1 MKVTMVVLLG
11 VVLGTTAASG
21 AISVSARR
29 ALKCA
34 EAKLR
39 AVKRKTDAK
48 LNCQAVAVRR
58 RTTINPLCIAHAE
71 AAFLTA
77 FARAEAKGGCFNP
90 NGNSESRGEGTID
103 GFIDDIGSLLIPC
116 TPSLSGTLCGP
127 NHCNGRLTLCVSD
140 ISGAPVCADT
150 NDCGQTCTSDA
161 TCQPGRA
168 CVAVLG
174 ATHCCDICQ

>member
-1 MKVTMVVLLG
+1 MKVTIVVLLG
-11 VVLGTTAASG
+11 VVLGTAAANG
-21 AISVSARR
+21 AMSVSSRR

-48 LNCQAVAVRR
+48 LTCQAVAVRK
-58 RTTINPLCIAHAE
+58 RTAINPLCIAHAE

-90 NGNSESRGEGTID
+90 NGESETRSESRVDE
-103 GFIDDIGSLLIPC
+103 FIADIGSLLIPC

-127 NHCNGRLTLCVSD
+127 SDCSGRLTLCVSD
-140 ISGAPVCADT
+140 VSGAPVCTDT

-161 TCQPGRA
+161 TCESGRA

-174 ATHCCDICQ
+174 ANRCCDICQ